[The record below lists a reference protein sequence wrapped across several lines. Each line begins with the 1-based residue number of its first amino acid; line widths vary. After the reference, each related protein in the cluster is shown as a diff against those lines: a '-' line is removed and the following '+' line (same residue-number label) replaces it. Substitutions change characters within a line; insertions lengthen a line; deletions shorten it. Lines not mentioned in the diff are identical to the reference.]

1 MPQSVEH
8 HRNAVF
14 TAHAYPFR
22 ADAYEL
28 RTILASK
35 GFESGAGGE
44 DNPVRQ
50 CSSRKWT
57 RCRSPTTGLRSVCHG
72 KNTTDSV
79 EGSIVVSIRITVI
92 APLRSI

>member
-28 RTILASK
+28 RTILASR

-44 DNPVRQ
+44 DNQVR
-50 CSSRKWT
+50 
-57 RCRSPTTGLRSVCHG
+57 
-72 KNTTDSV
+72 
-79 EGSIVVSIRITVI
+79 
-92 APLRSI
+92 

>member
-28 RTILASK
+28 RTILASRVSNRVPAVK
-35 GFESGAGGE
+35 T
-44 DNPVRQ
+44 
-50 CSSRKWT
+50 T
-57 RCRSPTTGLRSVCHG
+57 RSASAAL
-72 KNTTDSV
+72 
-79 EGSIVVSIRITVI
+79 
-92 APLRSI
+92 

>member
-14 TAHAYPFR
+14 AAHAYPFR

-28 RTILASK
+28 RTILASASR

-50 CSSRKWT
+50 
-57 RCRSPTTGLRSVCHG
+57 
-72 KNTTDSV
+72 
-79 EGSIVVSIRITVI
+79 
-92 APLRSI
+92 